1 MSKKA
6 KKKKKKAEYPT
17 KEEKAQ
23 RKKRDRILAV
33 ILLCE
38 IAFGFIYILINK
50 VYADKSFPES
60 VLIFRQIKA
69 EPYVIL
75 CIILLMTATSM
86 FSNKGRVRQKV
97 IALTLTAIIGLSV
110 CFMINCNIWS
120 AETDGLHYSTL
131 FTKDKSVY
139 GYDEL
144 ESITLYESGPV
155 SLHYGESRLTYEIQ
169 PKNGKVFRLY
179 LSNAAYDNAEN
190 VIRFDKELLP
200 EKTTS
205 GNYNGIYRLNDEAL
219 DKYYKSVFAES

>member
-33 ILLCE
+33 SLLCE
-38 IAFGFIYILINK
+38 IVFGFIYILINK

-69 EPYVIL
+69 EPYIIL
-75 CIILLMTATSM
+75 CIILLMTATEM

-120 AETDGLHYSTL
+120 AEEDGLHYNTL

-144 ESITLYESGPV
+144 ESITLYESGPER
-155 SLHYGESRLTYEIQ
+155 LQYGESRLIYEIQ
-169 PKNGKVFRLY
+169 PENGKVFRLY
-179 LSNAAYDNAEN
+179 LSNAAYNSAED

-205 GNYNGIYRLNDEAL
+205 GNYNGIYRLNDETL